1 MFKRFVSYYKPY
13 KGMFCLDM
21 LASLLISIIGMTYP
35 VLTNTVLRKIVPSE
49 DLVNNEKIRFIIIYG
64 IVLLICYLI
73 RMFLR
78 YFVQFYGHVIGV
90 KMQADMRRD
99 MFKKLEK
106 LPFSYYDENET
117 GKIMSRMTNDLMEVS
132 ELAHHGPENFFIC
145 GITLVLSFSYL
156 LYIEWRFALILLCCV
171 PLLVFVTLFMRK
183 RMNNAFSET
192 RKSVAIINSSLESS
206 ITGIRVTKAFTNSE
220 EELNKFEVGNKD
232 YVKYRSVAYKAMGQF
247 SSSTQFITDLFNVI
261 LLVVGGLLCILD
273 SSNFTVSEYVTFVVS
288 VSMFIT
294 PLTTLINFVEQYQ
307 NGVTGFKRFLEIM
320 DEKEEEEDKDAISVE
335 KLDGNIEFKHVSFD
349 YETTK
354 GVLKDVSFK
363 IEKGKTV
370 ALVGPSGGGKTTIC
384 HLIPNFYKATSGEIL
399 VDNYNINKLKFD
411 SLRRNIGIV
420 QQDVFLFNGTIL
432 ENVKYGKSEA
442 SLEEVREACK
452 RANIDEYIISLPEG
466 YDTQIGERGIKLSG
480 GQKQRLSIARVF
492 LKNPSI
498 LILDEATS
506 ALDNATEALIQAS
519 LDELLKGRTTIVVAH
534 RLSTIKNADLI
545 FVIDNGTILE
555 SGTHDDLLTLDGGEY
570 KKLYE
575 TQFRQ

>member
-1 MFKRFVSYYKPY
+1 
-13 KGMFCLDM
+13 
-21 LASLLISIIGMTYP
+21 
-35 VLTNTVLRKIVPSE
+35 
-49 DLVNNEKIRFIIIYG
+49 
-64 IVLLICYLI
+64 
-73 RMFLR
+73 
-78 YFVQFYGHVIGV
+78 
-90 KMQADMRRD
+90 
-99 MFKKLEK
+99 
-106 LPFSYYDENET
+106 
-117 GKIMSRMTNDLMEVS
+117 
-132 ELAHHGPENFFIC
+132 
-145 GITLVLSFSYL
+145 
-156 LYIEWRFALILLCCV
+156 
-171 PLLVFVTLFMRK
+171 
-183 RMNNAFSET
+183 MNNAFSET

-320 DEKEEEEDKDAISVE
+320 DEKEEEEDKDAISVD